1 LSRAKFAPGV
11 ARDTKIQ
18 SMRWTAD
25 EVAAIKHAMYAL
37 RQKGEIPERFSDL
50 VRWPFVNAGV
60 LGPSSLPKK
69 PGT

>member
-1 LSRAKFAPGV
+1 
-11 ARDTKIQ
+11 
-18 SMRWTAD
+18 MRWTAD

-50 VRWPFVNAGV
+50 VRWAFVNAGV